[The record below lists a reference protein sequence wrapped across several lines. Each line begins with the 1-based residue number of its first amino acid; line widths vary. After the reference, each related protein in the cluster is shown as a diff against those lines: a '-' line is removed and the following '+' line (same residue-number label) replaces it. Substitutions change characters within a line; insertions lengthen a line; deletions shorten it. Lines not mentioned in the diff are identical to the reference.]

1 MNINVENVLPC
12 RDNQGMA
19 LQSQLPPA
27 EQLRIIRQRC
37 GLSMAE
43 MAKLLDFKGS
53 SSYQRYED
61 PTIYPDVLP
70 LKFAQKLLAS
80 VLGKGEPPLSR
91 SDIMALAGLTA
102 DDAQG
107 FSLNHSDASSVG
119 ELSSPTQ
126 MPAPALPGS
135 AQTFEMLPLFD
146 IRVSAGP
153 GALVE
158 HDGQPTGYLPFD
170 AAWLRSISQAPVNK
184 LALLRVSGDS
194 MWDTLHDGDQILVD
208 LSARRPSQDAIYVLR
223 HDDALLVKRL
233 QVRFDVQKI
242 EVISDNPKYKAYL
255 ASPDDIRVVGRV
267 VWMGR
272 QV

>member
-1 MNINVENVLPC
+1 MIINVENVQPC

-19 LQSQLPPA
+19 LQSKLPPA

-80 VLGKGEPPLSR
+80 VLGKGEPPVSKL
-91 SDIMALAGLTA
+91 DIMALAGLTT
-102 DDAQG
+102 DD
-107 FSLNHSDASSVG
+107 V
-119 ELSSPTQ
+119 
-126 MPAPALPGS
+126 PGS
-135 AQTFEMLPLFD
+135 LAALNDRKDVDERDIPNNNPRPTAPNSQTFEMLPLFD

-153 GALVE
+153 GALIE
-158 HDGQPTGYLPFD
+158 HDGEPSGYLPFD
-170 AAWLRSISQAPVNK
+170 AAWLRSISQAPIKK

-208 LSARRPSQDAIYVLR
+208 LSAKKPSQDAIYVLR

-242 EVISDNPKYKAYL
+242 EVISDNPKYRAYL